1 MKTLL
6 AIMAGSLFLT
16 GTTALAST
24 PGEWANHEREVT
36 TACLEASGLET
47 PQAIGT
53 IVTFSDDVGY
63 DALLV
68 KGAYPQPHMHHQI
81 GQVLCLFNR
90 GTRQVS
96 TSDADQM
103 VDNAHNKIL
112 NQF

>member
-1 MKTLL
+1 M
-6 AIMAGSLFLT
+6 IMMMAGSLLFA

-36 TACLEASGLET
+36 TACLEASGLDN
-47 PQAIGT
+47 PQAVGT

-68 KGAYPQPHMHHQI
+68 KGTYPQPHMHHQI

-103 VDNAHNKIL
+103 VDNTHNKIL